1 MKSDLTYEELHRQL
15 FYDPLT
21 GILIWKI
28 SNKNRVKKGNIAGT
42 KHNGYIEIGIK
53 GKVYKAHRLAWV
65 MYYGYWPENDID
77 HKDKIKHHNCIRNLR
92 ETSRQCN
99 MRNMGNRKDNT
110 SGVKGIH
117 WDKLNKKWKTQISI
131 NRKRKTLGYYK
142 DFDNA
147 VCARLAGEQC
157 VGWEGCDS
165 NSPAYQYVKENIQ

>member
-1 MKSDLTYEELHRQL
+1 
-15 FYDPLT
+15 
-21 GILIWKI
+21 
-28 SNKNRVKKGNIAGT
+28 
-42 KHNGYIEIGIK
+42 
-53 GKVYKAHRLAWV
+53 